1 MEEKLIENIKKHR
14 EIKDSS
20 LKVYLANV
28 RKLNGG
34 KTITNLKFLR
44 KTETTLNK
52 IADLKIP
59 TQRNYLTSILVIL
72 TAQPKFKATC
82 EKYKEALRT
91 LNDTYNEHI
100 NSHQKTEKED
110 KNWCNLKHLR
120 KTVLNHYKREITE
133 RLLNDKNTLT
143 SKEFDLYQK
152 YIISALYLLLPPVR
166 LDYANMDIV
175 TARDDMTDKDKNY
188 LLNISRNT
196 KYFYINEHKTSKTH
210 GTLEIKI
217 PKELNTILNNWLKI
231 NTSEYLLVNK
241 SGSKMT
247 ANVLSKAITKAFLP
261 SGKNISLNMLRK
273 IYISEHIDLDIIK
286 KRKELADAMGHS
298 VDTQTTYIK
307 Q

>member
-1 MEEKLIENIKKHR
+1 MEDKLIENIKKNR

-34 KTITNLKFLR
+34 ENITNLKFLR
-44 KTETTLNK
+44 KTATILNK

-59 TQRNYLTSILVIL
+59 TQRNYITSILVIL
-72 TAQPKFKATC
+72 TAQPKYKATC

-100 NSHQKTEKED
+100 NSHEKTEKEE
-110 KNWCNLKHLR
+110 KNWCNLKHL
-120 KTVLNHYKREITE
+120 KNTVLNHYKREITE
-133 RLLNDKNTLT
+133 RQLNNKKTLT

-166 LDYANMDIV
+166 LDYIAEIV
-175 TARDDMTDKDKNY
+175 TTRDDMTDKNKNY

-217 PKELNTILNNWLKI
+217 PKELNSILNNWLKI
-231 NTSEYLLVNK
+231 NTSDYLLVNK
-241 SGSKMT
+241 SGFKMT
-247 ANVLSKAITKAFLP
+247 PNVLSKAITKAFLP

-286 KRKELADAMGHS
+286 KRKELADAMAHS
-298 VDTQTTYIK
+298 VDVQTSYIK
-307 Q
+307 K

>member
-1 MEEKLIENIKKHR
+1 MEDKLIENIKKNR

-34 KTITNLKFLR
+34 ENIINLKFLR
-44 KTETTLNK
+44 KTATILNK
-52 IADLKIP
+52 IVDLKIP
-59 TQRNYLTSILVIL
+59 TQRNYITSILVIL
-72 TAQPKFKATC
+72 TAQPKYKATC

-100 NSHQKTEKED
+100 NSHEKTEKES
-110 KNWCNLKHLR
+110 KNWCNLKHL
-120 KTVLNHYKREITE
+120 KNTVLNHYKREISE
-133 RLLNDKNTLT
+133 RQLNNKTTLT

-166 LDYANMDIV
+166 IDYIAEIV
-175 TARDDMTDKDKNY
+175 TTRDDMTDKNKNY

-217 PKELNTILNNWLKI
+217 PKELNSILNNWLKI
-231 NTSEYLLVNK
+231 NTSDYLLVNK
-241 SGSKMT
+241 SGFKMT
-247 ANVLSKAITKAFLP
+247 PNVLSKAITKAFLP

-298 VDTQTTYIK
+298 VDVQTSYIK
-307 Q
+307 K

>member
-1 MEEKLIENIKKHR
+1 MEDKLIENIKKNR

-34 KTITNLKFLR
+34 ENIINLKFLR
-44 KTETTLNK
+44 KTATILNK
-52 IADLKIP
+52 IVDLKIP
-59 TQRNYLTSILVIL
+59 TQRNYITSILVIL
-72 TAQPKFKATC
+72 TAQPKYKATC

-100 NSHQKTEKED
+100 NSHEKTEKEE
-110 KNWCNLKHLR
+110 KNWCNIKHL
-120 KTVLNHYKREITE
+120 KNTVLNHYKREISE
-133 RLLNDKNTLT
+133 RGLNNKTTLT

-166 LDYANMDIV
+166 IDYIAEIV
-175 TARDDMTDKDKNY
+175 TTRDDMTDKNKNY

-217 PKELNTILNNWLKI
+217 PKELNSILNNWLKI

-241 SGSKMT
+241 SGFKMT
-247 ANVLSKAITKAFLP
+247 PNVLSKAITKAFLP

-286 KRKELADAMGHS
+286 KRKELADAMAHS
-298 VDTQTTYIK
+298 VDVQTTYIK
-307 Q
+307 K

>member
-1 MEEKLIENIKKHR
+1 MEDKLIENIKKNR

-34 KTITNLKFLR
+34 ENIINLKFLR
-44 KTETTLNK
+44 KTATILNK
-52 IADLKIP
+52 IVDLKIP
-59 TQRNYLTSILVIL
+59 TQRNYITSILVIL
-72 TAQPKFKATC
+72 TAQPKYKATC

-100 NSHQKTEKED
+100 NSHEKTDKEA
-110 KNWCNLKHLR
+110 KNWCNLKHL
-120 KTVLNHYKREITE
+120 KNTVLNHYKREITE
-133 RLLNDKNTLT
+133 RQLNNKTTLT

-166 LDYANMDIV
+166 LDYANLEIV
-175 TARDDMTDKDKNY
+175 TTRDDMTDKNKNY

-217 PKELNTILNNWLKI
+217 PKELNSILNNWLKI
-231 NTSEYLLVNK
+231 NTSDYLLVNK
-241 SGSKMT
+241 SGFKMT
-247 ANVLSKAITKAFLP
+247 PNVLSKAITKAFLP

-298 VDTQTTYIK
+298 VDVQTSYIK
-307 Q
+307 K

>member
-1 MEEKLIENIKKHR
+1 MEDKLIENIKKNR

-34 KTITNLKFLR
+34 ENIINLKFLR
-44 KTETTLNK
+44 KTATILNK

-59 TQRNYLTSILVIL
+59 TQRNYITSILVIL
-72 TAQPKFKATC
+72 TAQPKYKATC

-100 NSHQKTEKED
+100 NSHEKTEKEE
-110 KNWCNLKHLR
+110 KNWCNIKHL
-120 KTVLNHYKREITE
+120 KNTVLNHYKREISE
-133 RLLNDKNTLT
+133 RQLNNKTTLT

-166 LDYANMDIV
+166 IDYIAEIV
-175 TARDDMTDKDKNY
+175 TTRDDMTDKNKNY

-217 PKELNTILNNWLKI
+217 PKELNSILNNWLKI
-231 NTSEYLLVNK
+231 NTSDYLLVNK
-241 SGSKMT
+241 SGFKMT
-247 ANVLSKAITKAFLP
+247 PNVLSKAITKAFLP

-298 VDTQTTYIK
+298 VDVQTSYIK
-307 Q
+307 K

>member
-1 MEEKLIENIKKHR
+1 MEDKLIENIKKNR

-34 KTITNLKFLR
+34 ENITNLKFLR
-44 KTETTLNK
+44 KTATILNK
-52 IADLKIP
+52 ITDLKIP
-59 TQRNYLTSILVIL
+59 TQRNYITSILVIL
-72 TAQPKFKATC
+72 TAQPKYKATC

-100 NSHQKTEKED
+100 NSHEKTEKEE
-110 KNWCNLKHLR
+110 KNWCNIKHL
-120 KTVLNHYKREITE
+120 KNTVLNHYKREISE
-133 RLLNDKNTLT
+133 RGLNNKTTLT

-166 LDYANMDIV
+166 IDYIAEIV
-175 TARDDMTDKDKNY
+175 TTRDDMTDKNKNY

-217 PKELNTILNNWLKI
+217 PKELNSILNNWLKI

-241 SGSKMT
+241 SGFKMT
-247 ANVLSKAITKAFLP
+247 PNVLSKAITKAFLP

-286 KRKELADAMGHS
+286 KRKELADAMAHS
-298 VDTQTTYIK
+298 VDVQTSYIK
-307 Q
+307 V

>member
-110 KNWCNLKHLR
+110 KNW
-120 KTVLNHYKREITE
+120 
-133 RLLNDKNTLT
+133 
-143 SKEFDLYQK
+143 
-152 YIISALYLLLPPVR
+152 
-166 LDYANMDIV
+166 
-175 TARDDMTDKDKNY
+175 
-188 LLNISRNT
+188 
-196 KYFYINEHKTSKTH
+196 
-210 GTLEIKI
+210 
-217 PKELNTILNNWLKI
+217 
-231 NTSEYLLVNK
+231 
-241 SGSKMT
+241 
-247 ANVLSKAITKAFLP
+247 
-261 SGKNISLNMLRK
+261 
-273 IYISEHIDLDIIK
+273 
-286 KRKELADAMGHS
+286 
-298 VDTQTTYIK
+298 
-307 Q
+307 

>member
-1 MEEKLIENIKKHR
+1 MEEKLIQNIKENR

-34 KTITNLKFLR
+34 ETIINLKFLR
-44 KTETTLNK
+44 KTATILNK

-59 TQRNYLTSILVIL
+59 TQRNYITSILVIL
-72 TAQPKFKATC
+72 TAQPKYKATC
-82 EKYKEALRT
+82 EKYKEALRI

-110 KNWCNLKHLR
+110 KNWCNLKHLK
-120 KTVLNHYKREITE
+120 KTVLNHYKREISE
-133 RLLNDKNTLT
+133 RGLNTKTNLT

-152 YIISALYLLLPPVR
+152 YVISALYLLLPPVR
-166 LDYANMDIV
+166 IDYIAEIV
-175 TARDDMTDKDKNY
+175 TTRDDMTDKNKNY

-196 KYFYINEHKTSKTH
+196 KYFYINEYKTSAKH
-210 GTLEIKI
+210 GQIEIKI
-217 PKELNTILNNWLKI
+217 NKELNSILNNWLKI

-247 ANVLSKAITKAFLP
+247 PNVLSKAITKAFLP

-286 KRKELADAMGHS
+286 KRKELADAMAHS